1 MVKEGKGRIKLLP
14 DGRIV
19 VQNDHGAEDI
29 VATAKNVLLELMA
42 V

>member
-1 MVKEGKGRIKLLP
+1 MVKEGKERIKLLP

-19 VQNDHGAEDI
+19 IQNDEKPEDI
-29 VATAKNVLLELMA
+29 VATARNVLLELMA